1 MKKQELKDLA
11 DPVPAMV
18 DGEPNDALRLISRI
32 EGLQFM
38 IFRENDWKFTKYPL
52 STRQDHET
60 YIRCFYPKRELSKPV
75 LERKYYAFKTVL
87 RNVEEWA
94 AARGEWRPIGAR
106 AGSHSPAAVQALLA
120 E

>member
-1 MKKQELKDLA
+1 
-11 DPVPAMV
+11 MV
-18 DGEPNDALRLISRI
+18 DGEPNDALRLVSRI

-60 YIRCFYPKRELSKPV
+60 YIRCFYPELELSKPV
-75 LERKYYAFKTVL
+75 LERKYYAFTTVL
-87 RNVEEWA
+87 RKVKEWA

-106 AGSHSPAAVQALLA
+106 EGSHSPAAVQALLA